1 MLYTASLSC
10 FIEIREHLPDFLQF
24 VSSLFI
30 NRNNLVHNSTNY
42 SKDDDIMAE
51 FYIPS

>member
-1 MLYTASLSC
+1 MAHRKIDNLLLGGMTK
-10 FIEIREHLPDFLQF
+10 EVP
-24 VSSLFI
+24 SLFI